1 MARDAD
7 PLSFPSRSEN
17 LAESG
22 CGESDEALDLGLG
35 QAIFAMNKVYGYLFG
50 LEPLENALQRPV
62 GD

>member
-7 PLSFPSRSEN
+7 PLSFPSRSEH
-17 LAESG
+17 LAKPG

-35 QAIFAMNKVYGYLFG
+35 QAIFAMDKVDGYLFG
-50 LEPLENALQRPV
+50 LERLQNALQRPV